1 MRCVVEVAVI
11 EDDLNG
17 QMNRMRAWLDH
28 CRLEPVSFKL
38 RRTETGRTVRVLFR
52 TESEAAVFASEFAGS
67 LLGSSATDAVV
78 A

>member
-28 CRLEPVSFKL
+28 HRLEPVSFKL

-52 TESEAAVFASEFAGS
+52 TESEAAVFASEFGG
-67 LLGSSATDAVV
+67 LLLSSSATDAVV